1 MAGHY
6 FVQYTDASIINQFC
20 LPKNSF
26 RSIDIG
32 IRHMESEFL
41 LETVQ
46 NLFCF
51 PIFFVLEHTLSNRF
65 ENNLLEKKAQYIDD
79 TLIVKAEDFET
90 LVALCQAAT
99 ELTANGLSVFIFK
112 GDGLT
117 ERDCL
122 VSRTGNGL
130 IEFPNLDL
138 HLLESFMEINEV
150 GLTLFTKSKKF
161 FTPVK
166 LAQYIPSKYEMD
178 RENSDI
184 V

>member
-1 MAGHY
+1 MAAHY
-6 FVQYTDASIINQFC
+6 FVQYTDASIIDQFR
-20 LPKNSF
+20 LPKKSF
-26 RSIDIG
+26 HSLDIG
-32 IRHMESEFL
+32 IRHMESEFIYDIL
-41 LETVQ
+41 Q
-46 NLFCF
+46 NMFNF
-51 PIFFVLEHTLSNRF
+51 PIIFVLENTLSNRI
-65 ENNLLEKKAQYIDD
+65 ENNFIEKKIQHIDD
-79 TLIVKAEDFET
+79 TLIVKTEEFET
-90 LVALCQAAT
+90 LEALCQAAT

-130 IEFPNLDL
+130 LEFPNLDL

-150 GLTLFTKSKKF
+150 GLTLFTKNEKF

-166 LAQYIPSKYEMD
+166 LAQYIPSKYKMD
-178 RENSDI
+178 LENSDI